1 MRSVV
6 TVLALPFVATVL
18 DCRQASHLYNC
29 SGNKEGKLAAN
40 INTDLSN
47 VKRDFC

>member
-18 DCRQASHLYNC
+18 DCRQASHFYSC
-29 SGNKEGKLAAN
+29 SGNDKGKLAAN
-40 INTDLSN
+40 ISTDLNN
-47 VKRDFC
+47 VKGDFC